1 MVDSVS
7 GSGQFQN
14 IQPTNKA
21 QKSTGDKGTSAS
33 AARSSD
39 EVAISSEA
47 LSLIEAQNIAES
59 IGVQVADD
67 TSLTLSSDVERLN
80 QLA

>member
-14 IQPTNKA
+14 IQSTNKA
-21 QKSTGDKGTSAS
+21 QKATGDKGTSAS